1 MYYLLPEGKSL
12 INKIKFRLN
21 NFRLSS
27 NTSLTKEE
35 NFEDLSIDTKKVFAL
50 KATYKIKNGIIIHS
64 EPKKWVSDKI
74 KVITID
80 NLGNEIFFDNI
91 LECSLSLK
99 ISKDIVKDCIV
110 KGKSYKNFTFKL
122 NVKIM

>member
-1 MYYLLPEGKSL
+1 MINLTAMYYLLPEGKSL

-64 EPKKWVSDKI
+64 EPKK
-74 KVITID
+74 
-80 NLGNEIFFDNI
+80 
-91 LECSLSLK
+91 
-99 ISKDIVKDCIV
+99 
-110 KGKSYKNFTFKL
+110 
-122 NVKIM
+122 